1 MDSHRPP
8 EATDDADAQAALL
21 PDGVRELGL
30 AEALQLAIRL
40 HQQDRLEGA
49 RTLYQ
54 RILQVQPGHAD
65 ALCLLG
71 TVEHRLGRSDD
82 GLRLIRDAIA
92 QRPDFA
98 GDHVN
103 LGNVLTEID
112 RLDEALAAYRRA
124 AELAPESADVHN
136 NLGAL
141 YRVLGQPE
149 QARRHFDRAIAIDG
163 RHMRAW
169 NNLALLLDAQG
180 DTQAAVSAFLTALE
194 LSPDHDQSIFLLGTV
209 YHRSGQVAKAAE
221 VFRQWLARDPHN
233 PVPAHLY
240 AACSGQSA
248 PVRASDAYV
257 EAEFDG
263 FAASFERVL
272 NGRLHYRAPQLVA
285 GLLQTLLSP
294 PAAALDLVDL
304 GCGTGLCGPLV
315 APWARR
321 LVGVDLSG
329 GMLARARSKGV
340 YAYLVKE
347 ELTAFL
353 GKTPGYWDAA
363 VCADTLCYFG
373 DLRPVMQA
381 AATALRP
388 AAPLVFT
395 VEALPDDGADHPVLQ
410 PSGRYAHGRAHI
422 DRVVAESGLVL
433 RAARREVLRQEG
445 GADVNGWLVAVQR
458 PQD

>member
-1 MDSHRPP
+1 MSSDRQP
-8 EATDDADAQAALL
+8 EAPDDASAQAALL
-21 PDGVRELGL
+21 PEGVHEMGV

-40 HQQDRLEGA
+40 HQQERLEGA

-54 RILQVQPGHAD
+54 RILQVQPDHAD

-71 TVEHRLGRSDD
+71 TVEHRLGHSDE
-82 GLRLIRDAIA
+82 GLRLIRAAIA
-92 QRPDFA
+92 HQPGFA
-98 GDHVN
+98 GYHVN
-103 LGNVLTEID
+103 LGNVLTETD
-112 RLDEALAAYRRA
+112 RLDDALAAYGKA
-124 AELAPESADVHN
+124 AGLAPESADVHN
-136 NLGAL
+136 NLGVLCRAL
-141 YRVLGQPE
+141 GRPDE
-149 QARRHFDRAIAIDG
+149 ARAHFDRAIAVDG

-180 DTQAAVSAFLTALE
+180 DTPAAVAAFLTALE
-194 LSPDHDQSIFLLGTV
+194 LRPDHDQSFFLLGTV

-221 VFRQWLARDPHN
+221 VFRQWMERDPGN

-240 AACSGQSA
+240 AACSGQPA
-248 PVRASDAYV
+248 PGRASDAYV

-272 NGRLHYRAPQLVA
+272 NDRLHYRAPQLVA
-285 GLLQTLLSP
+285 DLMASLLPP
-294 PAAALDLVDL
+294 PAAALDIVDL

-321 LVGVDLSG
+321 LVGVDLSA

-340 YAYLVKE
+340 YPYLVKE

-353 GKTPGYWDAA
+353 AKTPGYWDAA

-373 DLRPVMQA
+373 DLLPVMQA

-388 AAPLVFT
+388 GAPLVFT
-395 VEALPDDGADHPVLQ
+395 VEALSDDGADLPALQ

-422 DRVVAESGLVL
+422 DRVVAETGLVL

-445 GADVNGWLVAVQR
+445 GTDVNGWLVAVQR